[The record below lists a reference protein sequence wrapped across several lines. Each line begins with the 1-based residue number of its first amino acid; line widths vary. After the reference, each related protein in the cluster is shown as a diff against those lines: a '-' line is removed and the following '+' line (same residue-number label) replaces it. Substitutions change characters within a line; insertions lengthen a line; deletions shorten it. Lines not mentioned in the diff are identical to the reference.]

1 MHVILIQD
9 VPSLGKAGE
18 TKNVRP
24 GYGRNYLLAKGL
36 AVLPGDVK
44 AKEVLTLKSE
54 QKREEAAKKSQIEK
68 NATEINGKEFTF
80 KVKVDKKDN
89 LYGSIGP
96 KEIAQATGVEE
107 STINTH
113 FKKIGIFPLTIDFG
127 KGITANIKIELKK
140 EL

>member
-1 MHVILIQD
+1 MQVILIQD

-44 AKEVLTLKSE
+44 AKEVLTLKSK

-96 KEIAQATGVEE
+96 KEIAQATG
-107 STINTH
+107 INEGLINAH
-113 FKKIGIFPLTIDFG
+113 FKNLGTFPLILDFG
-127 KGITANIKIELKK
+127 NGISTEIKIVVKK
-140 EL
+140 EK